1 MAVQGS
7 VKLMKKSYRISLMS
21 QSRRALPDIK
31 SWSSIEDE
39 FSYGREEKVKKIRQ
53 GSNPGIM
60 MET

>member
-1 MAVQGS
+1 
-7 VKLMKKSYRISLMS
+7 MS

-53 GSNPGIM
+53 GANPGIT
-60 MET
+60 ELVLREI